1 MPGDRIPA
9 APMAAAGRLEVVADR
24 TQSRWEWR
32 GWRASRSGQE
42 RNFTFAGNLILK
54 WLFHPKSCY
63 LAKSSTA
70 TSTSVQR
77 AQIWREQCNW
87 TEGLQLIELESST
100 VMQSVPEE

>member
-1 MPGDRIPA
+1 MSNVLPLG
-9 APMAAAGRLEVVADR
+9 V
-24 TQSRWEWR
+24 RWR
-32 GWRASRSGQE
+32 SQSGQE

-100 VMQSVPEE
+100 VMQRVPEE

>member
-1 MPGDRIPA
+1 MGVNFRS
-9 APMAAAGRLEVVADR
+9 L
-24 TQSRWEWR
+24 QHY
-32 GWRASRSGQE
+32 SRSPLLLTAFGQE

-70 TSTSVQR
+70 TLTSVQR

>member
-1 MPGDRIPA
+1 MGDRF
-9 APMAAAGRLEVVADR
+9 AAANLNPALARP
-24 TQSRWEWR
+24 
-32 GWRASRSGQE
+32 GQE

>member
-87 TEGLQLIELESST
+87 TGAFMEPST
-100 VMQSVPEE
+100 LMQSVPEE

>member
-1 MPGDRIPA
+1 MV
-9 APMAAAGRLEVVADR
+9 M
-24 TQSRWEWR
+24 
-32 GWRASRSGQE
+32 ASRDRSAKANRDLRWTTESCAQGEASGFGQE

-77 AQIWREQCNW
+77 AQIWRERCNW